1 MVDSRV
7 ILGNKINNDYI
18 GQNKNSIIRIPGISG
33 GVNKYLS
40 FDDELLQ
47 RDILAIGGI
56 GSGKTNLL
64 DYFVEQLS
72 LNMHSEDVMLCF
84 DPKCDFRK
92 YHTDKDSVISNS
104 YDGHTEKWNIFAEVV
119 ADGWDKDDINHNA
132 DEIAELIFNDAIKE
146 SHAPF
151 FPKAAKDIFSA
162 IVTGMTYLG
171 INDKEYR
178 LKFLNNKS
186 LNDYIR
192 KADATMLVEFLGSF
206 PELQGC
212 LKYIG
217 DGKSEQALGVLAEL
231 QAVTNKLFYK
241 NFGAEDARFSIRRYG
256 RNRKAKVL
264 FVEYDL
270 ANGLSL
276 KPVYRV
282 LIDLFLKEALRGK
295 QKGKIYVVCD
305 ELSLIPKLSYLP
317 DALNFG
323 RSLGI
328 TVIAGLQSMEQL
340 YETYGEIEGRNIA
353 SAFQTTVCFHT
364 NNLATRDYIKGVH
377 GNNVSLLQ
385 YVDSNNRIVNETR
398 NSCVVEDWILTNL
411 RLGEAVVGL
420 PYVEPFVFKFER
432 HR

>member
-1 MVDSRV
+1 
-7 ILGNKINNDYI
+7 
-18 GQNKNSIIRIPGISG
+18 
-33 GVNKYLS
+33 
-40 FDDELLQ
+40 
-47 RDILAIGGI
+47 
-56 GSGKTNLL
+56 
-64 DYFVEQLS
+64 
-72 LNMHSEDVMLCF
+72 
-84 DPKCDFRK
+84 
-92 YHTDKDSVISNS
+92 
-104 YDGHTEKWNIFAEVV
+104 
-119 ADGWDKDDINHNA
+119 
-132 DEIAELIFNDAIKE
+132 
-146 SHAPF
+146 
-151 FPKAAKDIFSA
+151 
-162 IVTGMTYLG
+162 
-171 INDKEYR
+171 
-178 LKFLNNKS
+178 
-186 LNDYIR
+186 
-192 KADATMLVEFLGSF
+192 MLVEFLGSF

>member
-18 GQNKNSIIRIPGISG
+18 GHNKDSVIRIPGVSG
-33 GVNKYLS
+33 GVNKCLS

-64 DYFVEQLS
+64 DYFVEQLK
-72 LNMHSEDVMLCF
+72 LNMHDEDIMLCF

-92 YHTDKDSVISNS
+92 YHTDKDSVISNY
-104 YDGHTEKWNIFAEVV
+104 YDGYTEKWNIFAEVV
-119 ADGWDKDDINHNA
+119 SDGWDKDEINHNA
-132 DEIAELIFNDAIKE
+132 DEIAELIFNDTIKE

-162 IVTGMTYLG
+162 IITGMTYLG

-186 LNDYIR
+186 LRDYIR
-192 KADATMLVEFLGSF
+192 KADAVMLVEFLGSF

-241 NFGAEDARFSIRRYG
+241 NFGAEDGRFSVRRYG
-256 RNRKAKVL
+256 RNRKGKVL

-282 LIDLFLKEALRGK
+282 LIDLFLKEALSGK
-295 QKGKIYVVCD
+295 QRGRIYVVCD

-328 TVIAGLQSMEQL
+328 MVIAGLQSMEQL

-398 NSCVVEDWILTNL
+398 NSYVVEDWILTNL